1 MQMLSG
7 LLSDALAESAS
18 PECVAK
24 LRSWPSCKIRL
35 MCALARHNSSLRRLQ
50 LFCVSLQSDDDVKV
64 LQAET
69 FPSFSP
75 AVNQRC
81 RCAEEP

>member
-1 MQMLSG
+1 MVG
-7 LLSDALAESAS
+7 
-18 PECVAK
+18 
-24 LRSWPSCKIRL
+24 
-35 MCALARHNSSLRRLQ
+35 LARHNSSLRRLQ